1 MCLKS
6 AQEVW
11 VMRASLLNE
20 FQSPGSMGQTMGQEQ
35 CRMLAIVCRVGLE
48 GKEVHWPNG
57 KEASGLGKNIMIQL
71 SFRIALTSC
80 ICLISK
86 VPGHDPVW

>member
-11 VMRASLLNE
+11 VMRASLLDE

-35 CRMLAIVCRVGLE
+35 CRMLAIVCKSGAG
-48 GKEVHWPNG
+48 GKEVHWPSG
-57 KEASGLGKNIMIQL
+57 KETNGL
-71 SFRIALTSC
+71 ALE
-80 ICLISK
+80 
-86 VPGHDPVW
+86 GDG